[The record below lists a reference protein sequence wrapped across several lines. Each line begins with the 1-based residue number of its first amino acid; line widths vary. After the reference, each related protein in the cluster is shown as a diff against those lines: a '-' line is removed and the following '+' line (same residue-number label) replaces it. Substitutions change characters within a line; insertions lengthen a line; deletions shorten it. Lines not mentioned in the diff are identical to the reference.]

1 MITLDSDYNS
11 QDWNTFTS
19 DTQIMLRYLAP
30 ISQIQQEKCI
40 IIAKNLWNSPK
51 YSQIITLLA
60 IQDTYNRFYFC
71 SIQPSSQQ

>member
-30 ISQIQQEKCI
+30 ISQIQQEKCNNHRQESMEF
-40 IIAKNLWNSPK
+40 AKIFPNNHLISDPR
-51 YSQIITLLA
+51 YL
-60 IQDTYNRFYFC
+60 
-71 SIQPSSQQ
+71 